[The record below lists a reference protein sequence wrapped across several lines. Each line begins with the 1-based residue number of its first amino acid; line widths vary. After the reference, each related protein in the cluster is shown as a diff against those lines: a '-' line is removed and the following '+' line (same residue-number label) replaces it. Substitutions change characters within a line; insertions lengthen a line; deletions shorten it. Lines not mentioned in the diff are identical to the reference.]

1 MKRRTFLQ
9 ATAAGAFTFFFS
21 SPGLTAPV
29 EPTRPGAYPEDFNA
43 FLKIS
48 ADGRVGCF
56 VGKAELGQGAMTVL
70 AMLVAEELELDP
82 AHVDMLMGDTDLC
95 PWDLPTG
102 GSLTMWQTAPVLRGA
117 AAEVRAVLLGMA
129 SKALK
134 VPVADLAMKDGTIW
148 VKAAP
153 ERRTSFGELVKGR
166 KMERHL
172 GKVKPKPLSECTLIG
187 RRVPRKD
194 ALAKITGAAKYA
206 GDLRLPGTL
215 HACVLRPPAH
225 GLALATA
232 DTTAA
237 EKIPGVRIVRDGTFL
252 AVLHPQPDTA
262 RTALALVKGT
272 FEGTEPDVDDVR
284 IFQYLVDKAAP
295 GQRVVISRG
304 DLAAGEK
311 RAATVVEGEY
321 RNAYESHATL
331 EPHTC
336 VAKWEEGR
344 MTLWASTQAPFLLRE
359 EVATALKLGQDKVR
373 IITQFVGGGFGGK
386 LAGPGSVEA
395 ARIARQVPGVPIQVS
410 WNREEDLFLD
420 AYRPAAVVKIRSG
433 LDAGRGAITFWDS
446 IVAGVSQGEAE
457 FLYDMQT
464 NRYQA
469 PAVPNLHPLKIGAWR
484 APNAH
489 TNAFA
494 RESQLDALAAKAGVD
509 PLTLRRRLANDPRL
523 LRLLDLAVE
532 TFGWEPAP
540 GPTGRGIGLACGAWR
555 QGLVVALA
563 QVAVDKTTGKVQV
576 ERFLEAV
583 DVGLVV
589 NPDGARQQ
597 VEGAI
602 TMCIGQALS
611 EEIHFKGGRIL
622 DKNFDTYVL
631 PRFSAIPRIQVVFAD
646 TTTATTQGI
655 GEPPVVPV
663 AAALANA
670 VFDATGARV
679 THVPFTP
686 ERVLEALKLVSTKPQ
701 DSVAPVPSPNSPKVS
716 PSKP

>member
-1 MKRRTFLQ
+1 MRRRELLQ
-9 ATAAGAFTFFFS
+9 GFAAGALTFFFTTPVGS
-21 SPGLTAPV
+21 APIV
-29 EPTRPGAYPEDFNA
+29 PTRPGTYPEDFNA
-43 FLKIS
+43 YLKIS

-56 VGKAELGQGAMTVL
+56 VGKVELGQGAMTVL

-82 AHVDMLMGDTDLC
+82 AQVDMLLGDTDLC
-95 PWDLPTG
+95 PWDMPTG
-102 GSLTMWQTAPVLRGA
+102 GSLTMWHTAPVLRGA
-117 AAEVRAVLLGMA
+117 AAEARAALLRLA
-129 SKALK
+129 SKALGA
-134 VPVADLAMKDGTIW
+134 PVSDLALKDGAIW
-148 VKAAP
+148 VKSAP
-153 ERRTSFGELVKGR
+153 TRRTTFGELVQGR

-172 GKVKPKPLSECTLIG
+172 GKVKPKPLADCTLLG

-194 ALAKITGAAKYA
+194 ALAKVSGAAKYA

-215 HACVLRPPAH
+215 HACILRPPAQ
-225 GLALATA
+225 GQTLVTA
-232 DTTAA
+232 DTSTA
-237 EKIPGVRIVRDGTFL
+237 ERVPGVRIVRDGTLL
-252 AVLHPQPDTA
+252 AVVHAQPDTA
-262 RTALALVKGT
+262 RKALALVKGT
-272 FEGTEPDVDDVR
+272 FEGAEPDVDDVR
-284 IFQYLVDKAAP
+284 IYQYLVDKAAP

-331 EPHTC
+331 EPHTS

-344 MTLWASTQAPFLLRE
+344 MTVWASTQSPFVFRDA
-359 EVATALKLGQDKVR
+359 VAEALKLGQDKVR
-373 IITQFVGGGFGGK
+373 IIAQFVGGGFGGK
-386 LAGPGSVEA
+386 LVGPGAIEA
-395 ARIARQVPGVPIQVS
+395 ARIARQVPGVPIQVA

-420 AYRPAAVVKIRSG
+420 GYRPAAVVKIRSG

-446 IVAGVSQGEAE
+446 TVAGVSQGEAE
-457 FLYDMQT
+457 LSYDMQS

-469 PAVPNLHPLKIGAWR
+469 PTVPGLHPLQVGAWR

-494 RESQLDALAAKAGVD
+494 RESQLDALAAKAGMD
-509 PLTLRRRLANDPRL
+509 PVTLRRRLITDARL

-555 QGLVVALA
+555 QGLVVAVA
-563 QVAVDKTTGKVQV
+563 QVAVDKATGKVRV
-576 ERFLEAV
+576 EHFLEAV

-589 NPDGARQQ
+589 NPAGARQQ

-602 TMCIGQALS
+602 TRGIGQALS
-611 EEIHFKGGRIL
+611 EEIRFKGGRFL
-622 DKNFDTYVL
+622 DKNFDTYLL
-631 PRFSAIPRIQVVFAD
+631 PRFSAIPRIQVVFAENSGM
-646 TTTATTQGI
+646 ATQGI

-686 ERVLEALKLVSTKPQ
+686 ARVLEALKRVPTK
-701 DSVAPVPSPNSPKVS
+701 
-716 PSKP
+716 

>member
-1 MKRRTFLQ
+1 MRRRTFLQ
-9 ATAAGAFTFFFS
+9 GTAVSALTLFFSGPAGA
-21 SPGLTAPV
+21 API
-29 EPTRPGAYPEDFNA
+29 EPTRPGTYVEDFNA
-43 FLKIS
+43 YLKIS

-56 VGKAELGQGAMTVL
+56 VGKTELGQGAMTVL

-82 AHVDMLMGDTDLC
+82 AQVDMLLGDTDLC

-117 AAEVRAVLLGMA
+117 AAEARAVLLGMA
-129 SKALK
+129 AKALGA
-134 VPVADLAMKDGTIW
+134 PAADLALKDGAIW

-153 ERRTSFGELVKGR
+153 QRRTTFGELVKGR
-166 KMERHL
+166 KLERHL
-172 GKVKPKPLSECTLIG
+172 GRVKPKPLAECTLIG
-187 RRVPRKD
+187 RSVPRKD
-194 ALAKITGAAKYA
+194 ALAKTTGAAKYA

-215 HACVLRPPAH
+215 HACILRPPAH
-225 GLALATA
+225 GLNLAGA
-232 DTTAA
+232 DTA
-237 EKIPGVRIVRDGTFL
+237 EAERVPGVRIVRDGTLL

-262 RTALALVKGT
+262 RKALALVKGT
-272 FEGTEPDVDDVR
+272 FEGTEADVDDGR

-331 EPHTC
+331 EPHTS
-336 VAKWEEGR
+336 VAQWEGGR
-344 MTLWASTQAPFLLRE
+344 MTVWASTQSPFVIRE
-359 EVATALKLGQDKVR
+359 AVAEALKLGPDKVR
-373 IITQFVGGGFGGK
+373 IIAPFVGGGFGGK
-386 LAGPGSVEA
+386 LVGPGAIEA
-395 ARIARQVPGVPIQVS
+395 ARIARQVPGVPIQLA

-420 AYRPAAVVKIRSG
+420 TYRPAAVVKVRSG
-433 LDAGRGAITFWDS
+433 LDAGRGAITFWDY

-457 FLYDMQT
+457 FPYDMPAS
-464 NRYQA
+464 RYQA
-469 PAVPNLHPLKIGAWR
+469 PAVPGLHPLKVGAWR

-509 PLTLRRRLANDPRL
+509 PVTLRRRLANDARV
-523 LRLLDLAVE
+523 LRLLDLALAS
-532 TFGWEPAP
+532 FGWEPAP

-555 QGLVVALA
+555 QALVVAIA
-563 QVAVDKTTGKVQV
+563 QVAVDKATGQVRV

-602 TMCIGQALS
+602 TMCVGQALS
-611 EEIHFKGGRIL
+611 EEIRFKGGRVL
-622 DKNFDTYVL
+622 NTNFDTYLL

-646 TTTATTQGI
+646 NDRMATQGI

-686 ERVLEALKLVSTKPQ
+686 ERVLEALKRV
-701 DSVAPVPSPNSPKVS
+701 PVK
-716 PSKP
+716 

>member
-1 MKRRTFLQ
+1 MRRRDFLQ
-9 ATAAGAFTFFFS
+9 GVAAGALTFFFTTPLGS
-21 SPGLTAPV
+21 APIV
-29 EPTRPGAYPEDFNA
+29 PTRPGTYPEDFNA
-43 FLKIS
+43 YLKIS
-48 ADGRVGCF
+48 ADGRVSCF
-56 VGKAELGQGAMTVL
+56 VGKVELGQGAMTVL

-82 AHVDMLMGDTDLC
+82 AQVDMSLGDTDLC
-95 PWDLPTG
+95 PWDMPTG
-102 GSLTMWQTAPVLRGA
+102 GSLTMWHTAPVLRGA
-117 AAEVRAVLLGMA
+117 AAEARAVLLRMA
-129 SKALK
+129 SKALGA
-134 VPVADLAMKDGTIW
+134 PVSGLTLKDGAIW
-148 VKAAP
+148 VKATPAS
-153 ERRTSFGELVKGR
+153 RTTFGELVKGR

-187 RRVPRKD
+187 RSVPRKD

-215 HACVLRPPAH
+215 HACILRPPAQ
-225 GLALATA
+225 GLTLASA
-232 DTTAA
+232 DTAAA
-237 EKIPGVRIVRDGTFL
+237 ERVPGVRIVRDGTLL

-262 RTALALVKGT
+262 RKALALVKGT

-284 IFQYLVDKAAP
+284 IYQYLVDKAAP

-304 DLAAGEK
+304 DVAAGEK
-311 RAATVVEGEY
+311 RAATVVEAEY

-331 EPHTC
+331 EPHTS
-336 VAKWEEGR
+336 VAQWEKGR
-344 MTLWASTQAPFLLRE
+344 MTVWASTQSPFVFRDT
-359 EVATALKLGQDKVR
+359 VAEALKLGQDKVR
-373 IITQFVGGGFGGK
+373 IIAQFVGGGFGGK
-386 LAGPGSVEA
+386 LVGPGAIEA
-395 ARIARQVPGVPIQVS
+395 ARIARQVPGVPIQVA

-420 AYRPAAVVKIRSG
+420 GYRPAAVVKIRSG
-433 LDAGRGAITFWDS
+433 LDAGRGAITFWDN

-457 FLYDMQT
+457 FAYDMQT

-469 PAVPNLHPLKIGAWR
+469 PAVPDLHPLKIGAWR

-494 RESQLDALAAKAGVD
+494 RESQLDALAAKAGLD
-509 PLTLRRRLANDPRL
+509 PVTLRRRLANDLRL
-523 LRLLDLAVE
+523 LRLLDLAVG

-555 QGLVVALA
+555 QALVVAVA
-563 QVAVDKTTGKVQV
+563 QVAVDKATGKVRV

-597 VEGAI
+597 VEGAV

-611 EEIHFKGGRIL
+611 EEIRFKGGHIL
-622 DKNFDTYVL
+622 DTNFDTYLL

-646 TTTATTQGI
+646 NATMATQGI

-686 ERVLEALKLVSTKPQ
+686 ERVLEALKRLPAK
-701 DSVAPVPSPNSPKVS
+701 
-716 PSKP
+716 

>member
-1 MKRRTFLQ
+1 MRRRSFLQ
-9 ATAAGAFTFFFS
+9 GSAAGALTLFFTG
-21 SPGLTAPV
+21 PAGAAPI

-82 AHVDMLMGDTDLC
+82 AQVDMLLGDTDLC

-102 GSLTMWQTAPVLRGA
+102 GSLTMWHTAPVLRGA
-117 AAEVRAVLLGMA
+117 AAEARAVLLGMA
-129 SKALK
+129 AKALGA
-134 VPVADLAMKDGTIW
+134 PVADLTLKGGVLW

-153 ERRTSFGELVKGR
+153 KRRISFGELVQGR
-166 KMERHL
+166 HLQRHL
-172 GKVKPKPLSECTLIG
+172 GKVKPKPLSECSVIG
-187 RRVPRKD
+187 RSFPRKD
-194 ALAKITGAAKYA
+194 ALAKITGAAQYA

-215 HACVLRPPAH
+215 HACILRPPAH
-225 GLALATA
+225 GLKLASA
-232 DTTAA
+232 DTAAA
-237 EKIPGVRIVRDGTFL
+237 ERLPGVRIVRDGALL

-262 RTALALVKGT
+262 RKALALVKGT
-272 FEGTEPDVDDVR
+272 FEGTESDLDDGR
-284 IFQYLVDKAAP
+284 IYQHLVAKAAT
-295 GQRVVISRG
+295 GQRVVSSRG

-331 EPHTC
+331 EPHTN
-336 VAKWEEGR
+336 VAQWKDGR
-344 MTLWASTQAPFLLRE
+344 MTVWASTQAPFGNRQA
-359 EVATALKLGQDKVR
+359 VAQALKLDPGQVR
-373 IITQFVGGGFGGK
+373 IITPFVGGGFGGK
-386 LAGPGSVEA
+386 LVGPGAVEA
-395 ARIARQVPGVPIQVS
+395 ARIARQVPGVPIQLA
-410 WNREEDLFLD
+410 WNREEDFFLD
-420 AYRPAAVVKIRSG
+420 GFRPAAVVKIRSG
-433 LDAGRGAITFWDS
+433 LDAGRGAITFWDN

-457 FLYDMQT
+457 FGYDLQT
-464 NRYQA
+464 SRYQA
-469 PAVPNLHPLKIGAWR
+469 PAVPDLHPLTTGAWR

-494 RESQLDALAAKAGVD
+494 RECQLDALAVKAGLD
-509 PLTLRRRLANDPRL
+509 PVTLRRRLATDARL
-523 LRLLDLAVE
+523 LRLLDLALE
-532 TFGWEPAP
+532 NFGWEPAP
-540 GPTGRGIGLACGAWR
+540 GPTGRGIGLACAAWR
-555 QGLVVALA
+555 QTLVVAVA
-563 QVAVDKTTGKVQV
+563 QVAVDKATGKVQV

-602 TMCIGQALS
+602 TMGIGQALS
-611 EEIHFKGGRIL
+611 EEIRFKGGRIL
-622 DKNFDTYVL
+622 DRNFDTYLL

-646 TTTATTQGI
+646 NAGMASQGI

-670 VFDATGARV
+670 VFDATGARM

-686 ERVLEALKLVSTKPQ
+686 ERVLEALKALQAMGAKEESKVEPKGESKAK
-701 DSVAPVPSPNSPKVS
+701 APH
-716 PSKP
+716 

>member
-1 MKRRTFLQ
+1 M
-9 ATAAGAFTFFFS
+9 
-21 SPGLTAPV
+21 
-29 EPTRPGAYPEDFNA
+29 
-43 FLKIS
+43 
-48 ADGRVGCF
+48 
-56 VGKAELGQGAMTVL
+56 
-70 AMLVAEELELDP
+70 
-82 AHVDMLMGDTDLC
+82 
-95 PWDLPTG
+95 PTG
-102 GSLTMWQTAPVLRGA
+102 GSLTMWHTAPVLRGA
-117 AAEVRAVLLGMA
+117 AAEARAVLLRMA
-129 SKALK
+129 SKTLGA
-134 VPVADLAMKDGTIW
+134 PVADLTLKDGAIW

-153 ERRTSFGELVKGR
+153 ERRTTFGELVKGR

-172 GKVKPKPLSECTLIG
+172 GKVKPKPLSDCTVIG

-215 HACVLRPPAH
+215 HACILRPPAH
-225 GLALATA
+225 GLTLATA
-232 DTTAA
+232 DTAAA
-237 EKIPGVRIVRDGTFL
+237 ERIPGVRIVRDGTLL

-262 RTALALVKGT
+262 RKALALVKGT

-284 IFQYLVDKAAP
+284 IYQYLVDKAAP

-331 EPHTC
+331 EPHTS

-344 MTLWASTQAPFLLRE
+344 MTVWASTQSPFVFRE
-359 EVATALKLGQDKVR
+359 AVAEALKLGQDKVR
-373 IITQFVGGGFGGK
+373 IIAQFVGGGFGGK
-386 LAGPGSVEA
+386 LVGPGAIEA
-395 ARIARQVPGVPIQVS
+395 ARIARQVPGVPIQVA

-420 AYRPAAVVKIRSG
+420 TYRPAAVVKLRSG

-446 IVAGVSQGEAE
+446 TVAGVSQERGRALLRNAGEPVSGS
-457 FLYDMQT
+457 
-464 NRYQA
+464 RPS
-469 PAVPNLHPLKIGAWR
+469 PASTPQGRRLACPQRPHQR
-484 APNAH
+484 
-489 TNAFA
+489 FA

-509 PLTLRRRLANDPRL
+509 PVTLRRRLITDARL

-555 QGLVVALA
+555 QGLVVAVA
-563 QVAVDKTTGKVQV
+563 QVAVDKTTGKVRT
-576 ERFLEAV
+576 ERFLEGRGCGPRGEPRRGPPA
-583 DVGLVV
+583 G
-589 NPDGARQQ
+589 G
-597 VEGAI
+597 GAI

-611 EEIHFKGGRIL
+611 EEIRFKGGRIL
-622 DKNFDTYVL
+622 DKNFDTYLL

-646 TTTATTQGI
+646 NSTMATQGI

-686 ERVLEALKLVSTKPQ
+686 ERVLEALKLVPAK
-701 DSVAPVPSPNSPKVS
+701 
-716 PSKP
+716 

>member
-1 MKRRTFLQ
+1 MKRRTFVQ
-9 ATAAGAFTFFFS
+9 GAAVGALTFFFTG
-21 SPGLTAPV
+21 PAGAAPV

-82 AHVDMLMGDTDLC
+82 AQVDMLLGDTDLC

-102 GSLTMWQTAPVLRGA
+102 GSLTMWHTAPVLRGA
-117 AAEVRAVLLGMA
+117 AAEARAVLLGMA
-129 SKALK
+129 SKALGA
-134 VPVADLAMKDGTIW
+134 PAADLALKDGAIW

-153 ERRTSFGELVKGR
+153 KRRTTFGELVQGR
-166 KMERHL
+166 KLERHL
-172 GKVKPKPLSECTLIG
+172 GRVKPKPLSECTLIG

-215 HACVLRPPAH
+215 HACILRPPAH
-225 GLALATA
+225 GLTLATA
-232 DTTAA
+232 DTAAA
-237 EKIPGVRIVRDGTFL
+237 ERVPGVRIVRDGSLL

-262 RTALALVKGT
+262 RKALALVKGT
-272 FEGTEPDVDDVR
+272 FEGTEADVDDGR
-284 IFQYLVDKAAP
+284 IYQYLVDKAAP
-295 GQRVVISRG
+295 GQRVMISRG

-331 EPHTC
+331 EPHTS
-336 VAKWEEGR
+336 VAQWAEGR
-344 MTLWASTQAPFLLRE
+344 MTVWASTQSPFVFRDT
-359 EVATALKLGQDKVR
+359 VAEALKLGQDKVR
-373 IITQFVGGGFGGK
+373 IITPFVGGGFGGK
-386 LAGPGSVEA
+386 LVGPGAIEA
-395 ARIARQVPGVPIQVS
+395 ARIARQVPGVPIQLA

-420 AYRPAAVVKIRSG
+420 TYRPAAVVKIRSG
-433 LDAGRGAITFWDS
+433 LDAGRGAITFWDN

-457 FLYDMQT
+457 FPYEMQT
-464 NRYQA
+464 TRYRA
-469 PAVPNLHPLKIGAWR
+469 PAVPDLHPLKIGAWR

-494 RESQLDALAAKAGVD
+494 RECQLDALAAKAGVD
-509 PLTLRRRLANDPRL
+509 PLTLRRRLANDARL
-523 LRLLDLAVE
+523 LRLMELAVT
-532 TFGWEPAP
+532 TFGWEPAA
-540 GPTGRGIGLACGAWR
+540 GPTGRGIGMACGAWR
-555 QGLVVALA
+555 QALVVAVA
-563 QVAVDKTTGKVQV
+563 QVAVDKATGKVKV

-602 TMCIGQALS
+602 TMGVGQALS
-611 EEIHFKGGRIL
+611 EEIRFQGGRIG
-622 DKNFDTYVL
+622 DKNFDTYIL
-631 PRFSAIPRIQVVFAD
+631 PRFSAIPSIQVVFAD
-646 TTTATTQGI
+646 NSGMATQGI

-686 ERVLEALKLVSTKPQ
+686 GRVLEALQRVPTK
-701 DSVAPVPSPNSPKVS
+701 
-716 PSKP
+716 

>member
-1 MKRRTFLQ
+1 MRRRTFLE
-9 ATAAGAFTFFFS
+9 AAAGALTFFFTTPAGS
-21 SPGLTAPV
+21 APIV
-29 EPTRPGAYPEDFNA
+29 PTRPGTYAEDFNA
-43 FLKIS
+43 YLKIS

-56 VGKAELGQGAMTVL
+56 VGKVELGQGATTVL

-82 AHVDMLMGDTDLC
+82 AHVDMLLGDTDLC

-102 GSLTMWQTAPVLRGA
+102 GSLTMWHTAPVLRGA
-117 AAEVRAVLLGMA
+117 AAEARAVLLGMA
-129 SKALK
+129 SKALGA
-134 VPVADLAMKDGTIW
+134 PVADLALKDGAIW

-153 ERRTSFGELVKGR
+153 KRRTSFGELVKGR

-172 GKVKPKPLSECTLIG
+172 GKVKPKPLSECTVIG
-187 RRVPRKD
+187 RRIPRRD

-215 HACVLRPPAH
+215 HACILRAPAH
-225 GLALATA
+225 GLTLTTA

-237 EKIPGVRIVRDGTFL
+237 EGVPGVRIVRDGTLL

-262 RTALALVKGT
+262 RKALALVKGT
-272 FEGTEPDVDDVR
+272 FEGTELDVDDVR
-284 IFQYLVDKAAP
+284 IYQYLVDKAAT
-295 GQRVVISRG
+295 GQRVMIARG
-304 DLAAGEK
+304 DVAAGEK

-331 EPHTC
+331 EPHTS

-344 MTLWASTQAPFLLRE
+344 MTVWASTQSPFVFRDA
-359 EVATALKLGQDKVR
+359 VAGALKLGQDKVR
-373 IITQFVGGGFGGK
+373 IIAQFVGGGFGGK
-386 LAGPGSVEA
+386 LVGPGAIEA
-395 ARIARQVPGVPIQVS
+395 ARIARQVPGVPIQVA

-420 AYRPAAVVKIRSG
+420 GYRPAAVVKIRSG
-433 LDAGRGAITFWDS
+433 LDAGRGAITFWDNTA
-446 IVAGVSQGEAE
+446 AGVSQGEAE
-457 FLYDMQT
+457 FAYEMQT
-464 NRYQA
+464 NKYQA
-469 PAVPNLHPLKIGAWR
+469 PAVPDLHPLKVGAWR

-494 RESQLDALAAKAGVD
+494 RECQLDALAAKAGLD
-509 PLTLRRRLANDPRL
+509 PVTLRRRLATDARL
-523 LRLLDLAVE
+523 LRLLDLAVG
-532 TFGWEPAP
+532 TFGWEPAA

-555 QGLVVALA
+555 QAMVVAVA
-563 QVAVDKTTGKVQV
+563 QVAVDKATGMVRV

-622 DKNFDTYVL
+622 DKNFDTYLL

-646 TTTATTQGI
+646 NSTMATQGI

-686 ERVLEALKLVSTKPQ
+686 ERVLEALKR
-701 DSVAPVPSPNSPKVS
+701 VPAK
-716 PSKP
+716 

>member
-1 MKRRTFLQ
+1 MRRRTFLQ
-9 ATAAGAFTFFFS
+9 GAAAGALTLFFTT
-21 SPGLTAPV
+21 PAGAAPV
-29 EPTRPGAYPEDFNA
+29 EPTRPGTYLEDFNA
-43 FLKIS
+43 YLKIS
-48 ADGRVGCF
+48 ADGRVGCY
-56 VGKAELGQGAMTVL
+56 VGKTELGQGAMTVL

-82 AHVDMLMGDTDLC
+82 AQVDMLLGDTDLC

-102 GSLTMWQTAPVLRGA
+102 GSLTMWHTAPVLRGA
-117 AAEVRAVLLGMA
+117 AAEARAVLLGMA
-129 SKALK
+129 AKALGAAT
-134 VPVADLAMKDGTIW
+134 ADLALKDGAIW
-148 VKAAP
+148 VKATP
-153 ERRTSFGELVKGR
+153 KRRITFGELVKGR

-172 GKVKPKPLSECTLIG
+172 GKVKPKPLSECSVIG
-187 RRVPRKD
+187 RHFPRKD
-194 ALAKITGAAKYA
+194 ALAKTTGAAKYA

-215 HACVLRPPAH
+215 HACILRPPAH
-225 GLALATA
+225 GLKLVTA
-232 DTTAA
+232 DTAAA
-237 EKIPGVRIVRDGTFL
+237 ERVPGVRIVRDGTLL

-262 RTALALVKGT
+262 RKALALVKGT
-272 FEGTEPDVDDVR
+272 FEGTEPDVDDGR
-284 IFQYLVDKAAP
+284 IYQYLVDKAAP
-295 GQRVVISRG
+295 GQRVMISRG
-304 DLAAGEK
+304 DVVAGEK
-311 RAATVVEGEY
+311 RAATVVEGDY

-331 EPHTC
+331 EPHTA

-344 MTLWASTQAPFLLRE
+344 MTVWASNQSPFVFRDA
-359 EVATALKLGQDKVR
+359 VAEALKLDKDKVR
-373 IITQFVGGGFGGK
+373 IVTPFVGGGFGGK
-386 LAGPGSVEA
+386 LVAPVAVET
-395 ARIARQVPGVPIQVS
+395 ARIARQVPGVPIQVA

-420 AYRPAAVVKIRSG
+420 GYRPAAVVKIRSG

-446 IVAGVSQGEAE
+446 VVAGVSQGEAE
-457 FLYDMQT
+457 FAYEMQT

-469 PAVPNLHPLKIGAWR
+469 PAVPDLHPLKVGAWR

-494 RESQLDALAAKAGVD
+494 RESQLDALAAKAGLD
-509 PLTLRRRLANDPRL
+509 PVTLRRRLANDPRL

-555 QGLVVALA
+555 QALVVAVA
-563 QVAVDKTTGKVQV
+563 QVAVDKATGKVRV

-611 EEIHFKGGRIL
+611 EEIHFKGGHIL
-622 DKNFDTYVL
+622 DKNFDTYLL

-646 TTTATTQGI
+646 SGTTTTQGI

-679 THVPFTP
+679 THVPFNP
-686 ERVLEALKLVSTKPQ
+686 ERVLEALKR
-701 DSVAPVPSPNSPKVS
+701 VAAK
-716 PSKP
+716 

>member
-1 MKRRTFLQ
+1 MRRRDFLQ
-9 ATAAGAFTFFFS
+9 GVTAGALTFFFTTPAGS
-21 SPGLTAPV
+21 APIV
-29 EPTRPGAYPEDFNA
+29 PTRPGTYPEDFNA
-43 FLKIS
+43 YLKIS
-48 ADGRVGCF
+48 ADGHVSCL
-56 VGKAELGQGAMTVL
+56 VGKVELGQGAMTVL

-82 AHVDMLMGDTDLC
+82 AKVDMVLGDTDLC
-95 PWDLPTG
+95 PWDMPTG
-102 GSLTMWQTAPVLRGA
+102 GSLTMWHTAPVLRGA
-117 AAEVRAVLLGMA
+117 AAEARAVLLRMA
-129 SKALK
+129 SKALGS
-134 VPVADLAMKDGTIW
+134 PVSGLTLKDGAIW
-148 VKAAP
+148 VKEAP
-153 ERRTSFGELVKGR
+153 MRRTTFGELVQGR

-172 GKVKPKPLSECTLIG
+172 GKVKPKPLSDCTLIG

-194 ALAKITGAAKYA
+194 ALAKVTGAAKYA

-215 HACVLRPPAH
+215 HACILRPPAQ
-225 GLALATA
+225 GQTLVTA
-232 DTTAA
+232 DTAAA
-237 EKIPGVRIVRDGTFL
+237 ERVPGVRIVRDGTLL
-252 AVLHPQPDTA
+252 AVLHAQPDTA
-262 RTALALVKGT
+262 RKALALVKGT
-272 FEGTEPDVDDVR
+272 FEGSELDVDDVR
-284 IFQYLVDKAAP
+284 IYQYLVDKAAP

-304 DLAAGEK
+304 DIAAGEK

-331 EPHTC
+331 EPHTS

-344 MTLWASTQAPFLLRE
+344 MTVWASTQSPFVFRDS
-359 EVATALKLGQDKVR
+359 VADALKLGQDKVR
-373 IITQFVGGGFGGK
+373 IIAQFVGGGFGGK
-386 LAGPGSVEA
+386 LVGPGAIEA
-395 ARIARQVPGVPIQVS
+395 ARIARQVPGVPIQVA

-420 AYRPAAVVKIRSG
+420 GYRPAAVVKIRSG

-446 IVAGVSQGEAE
+446 TVAGVSQGEAE
-457 FLYDMQT
+457 LSYEMQT

-469 PAVPNLHPLKIGAWR
+469 PTVSGLHPLKVGAWR

-494 RESQLDALAAKAGVD
+494 RESQLDALAAKAGLD
-509 PLTLRRRLANDPRL
+509 PVTLRRRLITDARL
-523 LRLLDLAVE
+523 LHLLDLAVE
-532 TFGWEPAP
+532 TFDWEPAA

-563 QVAVDKTTGKVQV
+563 QVSVDRTTGKVKT

-611 EEIHFKGGRIL
+611 EEIHFKGGHIL
-622 DKNFDTYVL
+622 DKNFDTYLL

-646 TTTATTQGI
+646 NSVMATQGI

-686 ERVLEALKLVSTKPQ
+686 ERILEALKRVPTK
-701 DSVAPVPSPNSPKVS
+701 
-716 PSKP
+716 

>member
-1 MKRRTFLQ
+1 MRRRTFIEA
-9 ATAAGAFTFFFS
+9 ATGVLTFFFIT
-21 SPGLTAPV
+21 PAGAAPI
-29 EPTRPGAYPEDFNA
+29 EPTRPGNFPEDFNA

-56 VGKAELGQGAMTVL
+56 VGKTELGQGAMTVL

-82 AHVDMLMGDTDLC
+82 AQVDMLLGDTDLC

-102 GSLTMWQTAPVLRGA
+102 GSLTMWHTAPVLRGA
-117 AAEVRAVLLGMA
+117 AAEARAVLLGMA
-129 SKALK
+129 SKALGA
-134 VPVADLAMKDGTIW
+134 PVADLALKDGAIW

-153 ERRTSFGELVKGR
+153 KRRTTFGELVKGR

-172 GKVKPKPLSECTLIG
+172 GKVKPKPLSECTVIG
-187 RRVPRKD
+187 RRIPRRD

-215 HACVLRPPAH
+215 HACILRAPAH
-225 GLALATA
+225 GLTLTTA

-237 EKIPGVRIVRDGTFL
+237 EGVPGVRIVRDGTLL

-262 RTALALVKGT
+262 RKALALVKGT
-272 FEGTEPDVDDVR
+272 FEGTELDVDDVR
-284 IFQYLVDKAAP
+284 IYQYLVDKAAT
-295 GQRVVISRG
+295 GQRVMIARG
-304 DLAAGEK
+304 DVAAGEK

-331 EPHTC
+331 EPHTS

-344 MTLWASTQAPFLLRE
+344 MTVWASTQSPFVFRDA
-359 EVATALKLGQDKVR
+359 VAGALKLGQDKVR
-373 IITQFVGGGFGGK
+373 IIAQFVGGGFGGK
-386 LAGPGSVEA
+386 LVGPGAIEA
-395 ARIARQVPGVPIQVS
+395 ARIARQVPGVPIQVA

-420 AYRPAAVVKIRSG
+420 GYRPAAVVKIRSG
-433 LDAGRGAITFWDS
+433 LDAGRGAITFWDNTA
-446 IVAGVSQGEAE
+446 AGVSQGEAE
-457 FLYDMQT
+457 FAYEMQT
-464 NRYQA
+464 NKYQA
-469 PAVPNLHPLKIGAWR
+469 PAVPDLHPLKVGAWR

-494 RESQLDALAAKAGVD
+494 RECQLDALAAKAGLD
-509 PLTLRRRLANDPRL
+509 PVTLRRRLATDARL
-523 LRLLDLAVE
+523 LRLLDLAVG
-532 TFGWEPAP
+532 TFGWEPAA

-555 QGLVVALA
+555 QAMVVAVA
-563 QVAVDKTTGKVQV
+563 QVTVDKATGKVRV

-622 DKNFDTYVL
+622 DKNFDTYLL

-646 TTTATTQGI
+646 NSTMATQGI

-686 ERVLEALKLVSTKPQ
+686 ERVLEALKR
-701 DSVAPVPSPNSPKVS
+701 VPAK
-716 PSKP
+716 

>member
-1 MKRRTFLQ
+1 MKRRDFLQ
-9 ATAAGAFTFFFS
+9 GVAAGALTFFFTTPVGS
-21 SPGLTAPV
+21 APIQ
-29 EPTRPGAYPEDFNA
+29 PTRPGAYPEDFNA
-43 FLKIS
+43 YLKVS

-56 VGKAELGQGAMTVL
+56 VGKVELGQGAMTVL

-82 AHVDMLMGDTDLC
+82 AQVDMLMGDTDLC
-95 PWDLPTG
+95 PWDMPTG
-102 GSLTMWQTAPVLRGA
+102 GSLTMWHTAPVLRGA
-117 AAEVRAVLLGMA
+117 AAEARAVLLGMA
-129 SKALK
+129 SKTLGA
-134 VPVADLAMKDGTIW
+134 PVADLTLKDGTIW
-148 VKAAP
+148 VKAVP
-153 ERRTSFGELVKGR
+153 ERRTTFGELVKGR
-166 KMERHL
+166 KLERHL

-194 ALAKITGAAKYA
+194 ALAKVTGAAKYA
-206 GDLRLPGTL
+206 GDLRFPGTL
-215 HACVLRPPAH
+215 HACILRPPAH
-225 GLALATA
+225 GLHLAAA

-237 EKIPGVRIVRDGTFL
+237 ERIPGVRIVRDGTLL

-262 RTALALVKGT
+262 RKALSLVKGT
-272 FEGTEPDVDDVR
+272 FEGAEPDVDDVR
-284 IFQYLVDKAAP
+284 IYQYLVDKAAP
-295 GQRVVISRG
+295 GQRVMISRG

-331 EPHTC
+331 EPHTS

-344 MTLWASTQAPFLLRE
+344 MTVWASTQSPFVFRDS
-359 EVATALKLGQDKVR
+359 VAEALKLPTDKVH
-373 IITQFVGGGFGGK
+373 IIAQFVGGGFGGK
-386 LAGPGSVEA
+386 LVGPGAIEA
-395 ARIARQVPGVPIQVS
+395 ARIARQVPGVPIQVA

-420 AYRPAAVVKIRSG
+420 GYRPAAVVKIRSG

-446 IVAGVSQGEAE
+446 TVAGVSQGEAE
-457 FLYDMQT
+457 LPYDMQA

-469 PAVPNLHPLKIGAWR
+469 PAVPNLHPLKVGAWR

-509 PLTLRRRLANDPRL
+509 PVTLRRRLITDARL
-523 LRLLDLAVE
+523 LRLLDQAVE
-532 TFGWEPAP
+532 AFGWEPAP

-555 QGLVVALA
+555 QGLVVAVA
-563 QVAVDKTTGKVQV
+563 QVAVDKTTGKVRT

-602 TMCIGQALS
+602 TQGIGQALS
-611 EEIHFKGGRIL
+611 EEIRFKGGRIL
-622 DKNFDTYVL
+622 DQNFDTYLL

-646 TTTATTQGI
+646 NATTVTQGI

-686 ERVLEALKLVSTKPQ
+686 GRVLEALKR
-701 DSVAPVPSPNSPKVS
+701 VPTA
-716 PSKP
+716 

>member
-1 MKRRTFLQ
+1 MRRRTFLQ
-9 ATAAGAFTFFFS
+9 GAAAGALTFFFTT
-21 SPGLTAPV
+21 PAGAAPV
-29 EPTRPGAYPEDFNA
+29 EPTRPGTYPEDFNA
-43 FLKIS
+43 YLKIS

-56 VGKAELGQGAMTVL
+56 VGKTELGQGAMTVL

-82 AHVDMLMGDTDLC
+82 AQVDMLLGDTDLC
-95 PWDLPTG
+95 PWDMPTG
-102 GSLTMWQTAPVLRGA
+102 GSLTMWHTAPVLRGA
-117 AAEVRAVLLGMA
+117 AAEARAVLLGMA
-129 SKALK
+129 AKALGAAT
-134 VPVADLAMKDGTIW
+134 ADLALKDGAIW
-148 VKAAP
+148 VKATP
-153 ERRTSFGELVKGR
+153 KRRITFGELVKGR

-172 GKVKPKPLSECTLIG
+172 GKVKPKPLSECTVIG
-187 RRVPRKD
+187 RHFPRKD
-194 ALAKITGAAKYA
+194 ALAKTTGAAKYA

-215 HACVLRPPAH
+215 HACILRPPAH
-225 GLALATA
+225 GLKLVTA
-232 DTTAA
+232 DTAAA
-237 EKIPGVRIVRDGTFL
+237 ERVPGVRIVRDGTLL

-262 RTALALVKGT
+262 RKALALVKGT
-272 FEGTEPDVDDVR
+272 FEGTEPDVDDGR
-284 IFQYLVDKAAP
+284 IYQYLVDKAAP
-295 GQRVVISRG
+295 GQRVMISRG
-304 DLAAGEK
+304 DVVAGEK

-331 EPHTC
+331 EPHTA

-344 MTLWASTQAPFLLRE
+344 MTVWASNQSPFVFRDA
-359 EVATALKLGQDKVR
+359 VAEALKLDKDKVR
-373 IITQFVGGGFGGK
+373 IVTPFVGGGFGGK
-386 LAGPGSVEA
+386 LVAPVAVET
-395 ARIARQVPGVPIQVS
+395 ARIARQVPGVPIQVA

-420 AYRPAAVVKIRSG
+420 GYRPAAVVKIRSG

-446 IVAGVSQGEAE
+446 VVTGVSQGEAE
-457 FLYDMQT
+457 FAYEMQT

-469 PAVPNLHPLKIGAWR
+469 PAVPDLHPLKIGAWR

-494 RESQLDALAAKAGVD
+494 RESQLDALAAKAGLD
-509 PLTLRRRLANDPRL
+509 PVTLRRRLANDPRL

-555 QGLVVALA
+555 QALVVAVA
-563 QVAVDKTTGKVQV
+563 QVAVDKATGKVRV

-611 EEIHFKGGRIL
+611 EEIHFKGGHIL
-622 DKNFDTYVL
+622 DKNFDTYLL

-646 TTTATTQGI
+646 SGTTTTQGI

-679 THVPFTP
+679 THVPFNP
-686 ERVLEALKLVSTKPQ
+686 ERVLEALKH
-701 DSVAPVPSPNSPKVS
+701 VAAR
-716 PSKP
+716 

>member
-1 MKRRTFLQ
+1 MRRRSFLQ
-9 ATAAGAFTFFFS
+9 TTAAGTLTLFFTS
-21 SPGLTAPV
+21 SASSAPV
-29 EPTRPGAYPEDFNA
+29 VPTRPGAYPEDFNA
-43 FLKIS
+43 YLKIS

-82 AHVDMLMGDTDLC
+82 AQVDMLLGDTDLC

-102 GSLTMWQTAPVLRGA
+102 GSLTMWHTAPVLRGA
-117 AAEVRAVLLGMA
+117 AAEARAVLLGMA
-129 SKALK
+129 SKALGA
-134 VPVADLAMKDGTIW
+134 PVSDLALKDGAIW

-153 ERRTSFGELVKGR
+153 KRRTTFGELVKGR

-172 GKVKPKPLSECTLIG
+172 GKVKPKPKPLSDCTLIG

-225 GLALATA
+225 GLVLATA
-232 DTTAA
+232 DTAAA
-237 EKIPGVRIVRDGTFL
+237 EGVPGVRIVRDGTFL

-262 RTALALVKGT
+262 RKALALVKGT

-284 IFQYLVDKAAP
+284 IYQYLVDKAAP
-295 GQRVVISRG
+295 GQRVMISRG

-311 RAATVVEGEY
+311 RAATVVEEEY
-321 RNAYESHATL
+321 RNAYESHGTL

-336 VAKWEEGR
+336 VAKWEEDR
-344 MTLWASTQAPFLLRE
+344 MTLWASTQAPFMLRE
-359 EVATALKLGQDKVR
+359 EVATALKLGQDKVH
-373 IITQFVGGGFGGK
+373 IVAQFVGGGFGGK
-386 LAGPGSVEA
+386 LPGPEAVEA
-395 ARIARQVPGVPIQVS
+395 ARIAREIPGVPIQVA

-420 AYRPAAVVKIRSG
+420 TYRPAAVVKIRSG

-446 IVAGVSQGEAE
+446 TVAGVSQGEAE
-457 FLYDMQT
+457 LSYEIQT

-469 PAVPNLHPLKIGAWR
+469 PVVPGLHPLKVGAWR

-509 PLTLRRRLANDPRL
+509 PVTLRRRLITDARL

-555 QGLVVALA
+555 QGLVVAVA
-563 QVAVDKTTGKVQV
+563 QVVVDKSTGKVRT

-611 EEIHFKGGRIL
+611 EEIRFKGGRIL
-622 DKNFDTYVL
+622 DKNFDTYLL

-646 TTTATTQGI
+646 NSAMATQGI

-686 ERVLEALKLVSTKPQ
+686 ERVLEALKRVPTK
-701 DSVAPVPSPNSPKVS
+701 
-716 PSKP
+716 

>member
-1 MKRRTFLQ
+1 MRRRDFLQ
-9 ATAAGAFTFFFS
+9 GVAAGAVTFLFTIPAGS
-21 SPGLTAPV
+21 APIV
-29 EPTRPGAYPEDFNA
+29 PTRPGAYPEDFNA

-56 VGKAELGQGAMTVL
+56 VGKVELGQGAMTVL

-82 AHVDMLMGDTDLC
+82 AKVDMVLGDTDLC

-102 GSLTMWQTAPVLRGA
+102 GSLTMWHTAPVLRGA
-117 AAEVRAVLLGMA
+117 AAEARAVLLGMA
-129 SKALK
+129 SNSLNA
-134 VPVADLAMKDGTIW
+134 PVADLALKDGAIW
-148 VKAAP
+148 VKTAP
-153 ERRTSFGELVKGR
+153 ARRTTFGELVKGR
-166 KMERHL
+166 KLERHL
-172 GKVKPKPLSECTLIG
+172 GKVKPKPLSDCTLIG

-194 ALAKITGAAKYA
+194 ALAKVTGAAKYA

-215 HACVLRPPAH
+215 HACILRPPAQ
-225 GLALATA
+225 GQTLVAA
-232 DTTAA
+232 DTSAA
-237 EKIPGVRIVRDGTFL
+237 ERVPGVRIVRDGSLL

-262 RTALALVKGT
+262 RKALALVKGT
-272 FEGTEPDVDDVR
+272 FEGPEPDVDDAR
-284 IFQYLVDKAAP
+284 IYQYLVDKAAP
-295 GQRVVISRG
+295 GQRVMISRG
-304 DLAAGEK
+304 DVAAGEK

-331 EPHTC
+331 EPHAS
-336 VAKWEEGR
+336 VAKWEGGR
-344 MTLWASTQAPFLLRE
+344 MTVWSSTQSPFVFRDS
-359 EVATALKLGQDKVR
+359 VAEALKLPPDKVH
-373 IITQFVGGGFGGK
+373 IIAQFVGGGFGGK
-386 LAGPGSVEA
+386 LVGLDAVEA
-395 ARIARQVPGVPIQVS
+395 ARIARQVPGVPIQVA
-410 WNREEDLFLD
+410 WNREEDFFLD
-420 AYRPAAVVKIRSG
+420 GYRPAAVVKIRSG

-446 IVAGVSQGEAE
+446 TVAGVSQGEAE
-457 FLYDMQT
+457 LAYDMQS

-469 PAVPNLHPLKIGAWR
+469 PAVPNLHPLKVGAWR

-494 RESQLDALAAKAGVD
+494 RESQLDALAAKAGLD
-509 PLTLRRRLANDPRL
+509 PVTLRRRLITDGRL
-523 LRLLDLAVE
+523 LSLLDLAVE

-555 QGLVVALA
+555 QGLVVAIA
-563 QVAVDKTTGKVQV
+563 QVSVDKATGKVKT
-576 ERFLEAV
+576 ERVLEAV

-602 TMCIGQALS
+602 TQCIGQALS
-611 EEIHFKGGRIL
+611 EEIRFKGGRIL
-622 DKNFDTYVL
+622 DKNFDTYLL
-631 PRFSAIPRIQVVFAD
+631 PRFSAIPRIQVVFPE
-646 TTTATTQGI
+646 TSTAVTQGI

-686 ERVLEALKLVSTKPQ
+686 ERVLEALKH
-701 DSVAPVPSPNSPKVS
+701 APAR
-716 PSKP
+716 

>member
-1 MKRRTFLQ
+1 MRRRSFLQ
-9 ATAAGAFTFFFS
+9 GAAVGALTFFFK
-21 SPGLTAPV
+21 SPAGAAPV
-29 EPTRPGAYPEDFNA
+29 EPTRPGAYAEDFNA
-43 FLKIS
+43 YLKIT

-82 AHVDMLMGDTDLC
+82 AQVDMLLGDTDLC
-95 PWDLPTG
+95 PWDMPTG

-117 AAEVRAVLLGMA
+117 AAEARAVLLGMA
-129 SKALK
+129 SKALGA
-134 VPVADLAMKDGTIW
+134 PVADLALKDGAIW
-148 VKAAP
+148 VKAVP
-153 ERRTSFGELVKGR
+153 KRRTTFGELVKGR

-172 GKVKPKPLSECTLIG
+172 GRVKPKPLSECTLIG

-206 GDLRLPGTL
+206 GDMCFPGTL

-225 GLALATA
+225 GLVLATA
-232 DTTAA
+232 DTAAA
-237 EKIPGVRIVRDGTFL
+237 ERIPGVRIVRDGTFL

-262 RTALALVKGT
+262 RKALALVKGT
-272 FEGTEPDVDDVR
+272 FNGTEPDVDDGC

-311 RAATVVEGEY
+311 RAATVVDGEY

-344 MTLWASTQAPFLLRE
+344 MTLWASTQSPFVLRE

-373 IITQFVGGGFGGK
+373 VIAQFVGGGFGGK
-386 LAGPGSVEA
+386 LVGPGSVEA

-410 WNREEDLFLD
+410 WNREEDFFLD

-457 FLYDMQT
+457 FLYDIQA

-509 PLTLRRRLANDPRL
+509 PVTLRRRLANDPRL
-523 LRLLDLAVE
+523 LRLLDLALE
-532 TFGWEPAP
+532 AFGWEPAP

-555 QGLVVALA
+555 QALVVAVA
-563 QVAVDKTTGKVQV
+563 QVAVDETTGKVRV

-611 EEIHFKGGRIL
+611 EEIRFKGGHIL
-622 DKNFDTYVL
+622 DKNFDTYLL

-646 TTTATTQGI
+646 SATMTTQGI

-686 ERVLEALKLVSTKPQ
+686 ERVLEALKLVPTK
-701 DSVAPVPSPNSPKVS
+701 
-716 PSKP
+716 

>member
-1 MKRRTFLQ
+1 MRRRSFLQ
-9 ATAAGAFTFFFS
+9 GTALGALTLFFKTPAS
-21 SPGLTAPV
+21 SAPV
-29 EPTRPGAYPEDFNA
+29 EPTRPGAYSDDFNA
-43 FLKIS
+43 YLKIS

-82 AHVDMLMGDTDLC
+82 AQVDMLLGDTDLC

-117 AAEVRAVLLGMA
+117 AAEARMVLLGMA
-129 SKALK
+129 SKALGA
-134 VPVADLAMKDGTIW
+134 PVSGLALKDGAIW

-153 ERRTSFGELVKGR
+153 KRRTTFGELVKGQ

-172 GKVKPKPLSECTLIG
+172 GKVKPKPLSECTVIG
-187 RRVPRKD
+187 RRFPRKD

-215 HACVLRPPAH
+215 HACILRPPAH
-225 GLALATA
+225 GLNLATA
-232 DTTAA
+232 DTAAA
-237 EKIPGVRIVRDGTFL
+237 ERIPGVRIVRDGTLL
-252 AVLHPQPDTA
+252 AVLHAQPDTA
-262 RTALALVKGT
+262 RKALALVKGT
-272 FEGTEPDVDDVR
+272 FEGTELDVDDVR
-284 IFQYLVDKAAP
+284 IYQYLVDKAAP
-295 GQRVVISRG
+295 GQRVMISRG
-304 DLAAGEK
+304 DIAVGEK
-311 RAATVVEGEY
+311 RATTVVEGEY

-331 EPHTC
+331 EPQTS
-336 VAKWEEGR
+336 VAKWEDGR
-344 MTLWASTQAPFLLRE
+344 MTVWASTQAPFIFRDA
-359 EVATALKLGQDKVR
+359 VAEALKLTQDKVR
-373 IITQFVGGGFGGK
+373 IIAQFVGGGFGGK
-386 LAGPGSVEA
+386 LVAPGAVEA
-395 ARIARQVPGVPIQVS
+395 ARIARLVPGVPIQVA

-420 AYRPAAVVKIRSG
+420 GYRPAAVVKIRSG

-446 IVAGVSQGEAE
+446 TVAGVSQGEAE
-457 FLYDMQT
+457 FPYEMQAT
-464 NRYQA
+464 RYQA
-469 PAVPNLHPLKIGAWR
+469 PAVPGLHPLKTGAWR

-494 RESQLDALAAKAGVD
+494 RESQLDALAAKAGID
-509 PLTLRRRLANDPRL
+509 PVTLRRRLATDPRV

-532 TFGWEPAP
+532 TFGWEPSP

-555 QGLVVALA
+555 QALVVAIA

-611 EEIHFKGGRIL
+611 EEIRFKGGQIL
-622 DKNFDTYVL
+622 DKNFDTYIL
-631 PRFSAIPRIQVVFAD
+631 PRFSAIPRIQVVFPETS
-646 TTTATTQGI
+646 TTITQGI

-670 VFDATGARV
+670 VFDATGARM

-686 ERVLEALKLVSTKPQ
+686 ERVLEALKRVPTK
-701 DSVAPVPSPNSPKVS
+701 
-716 PSKP
+716 

>member
-1 MKRRTFLQ
+1 MRRRTLLQ
-9 ATAAGAFTFFFS
+9 AAGTGALTLFFARPAGA
-21 SPGLTAPV
+21 API

-48 ADGRVGCF
+48 ADGRVSCF
-56 VGKAELGQGAMTVL
+56 VGKTELGQGAMTVL

-82 AHVDMLMGDTDLC
+82 AQVDMLLGDTDLC

-102 GSLTMWQTAPVLRGA
+102 GSLTMWQTAPVLLGA
-117 AAEVRAVLLGMA
+117 AAEARAVLLGMA
-129 SKALK
+129 SKALGA
-134 VPVADLAMKDGTIW
+134 PAADLTLKDGAIW

-153 ERRTSFGELVKGR
+153 QRRTTFGELVKGR

-172 GKVKPKPLSECTLIG
+172 GKVKPKPLSECTVIG

-206 GDLRLPGTL
+206 GDLRFPGTL
-215 HACVLRPPAH
+215 HACILRPPAQ
-225 GLALATA
+225 GQTLVAA
-232 DTTAA
+232 DTAAA
-237 EKIPGVRIVRDGTFL
+237 ERVPGVRIVRDSTLL

-262 RTALALVKGT
+262 RKALALVKGT
-272 FEGTEPDVDDVR
+272 FEGPEPDVDDVR
-284 IFQYLVDKAAP
+284 IYQYLVDKAAP
-295 GQRVVISRG
+295 GQRVVNSRG

-331 EPHTC
+331 EPHTS
-336 VAKWEEGR
+336 VAKWEDGR
-344 MTLWASTQAPFLLRE
+344 MTVWASNQSPFVFRDS
-359 EVATALKLGQDKVR
+359 VAEALKLAQDKVR
-373 IITQFVGGGFGGK
+373 IVTPYVGGGFGGK
-386 LAGPGSVEA
+386 LVGPGAVEA
-395 ARIARQVPGVPIQVS
+395 ARIARQVPGVPIQVA
-410 WNREEDLFLD
+410 WNREEDLFMD
-420 AYRPAAVVKIRSG
+420 TYRPAAVVKIRSG

-457 FLYDMQT
+457 FAYDMQVT
-464 NRYQA
+464 RYQA
-469 PAVPNLHPLKIGAWR
+469 PAVSGLHPIKVGAWR

-494 RESQLDALAAKAGVD
+494 RESQLDALAAKAGMD
-509 PLTLRRRLANDPRL
+509 PVTLRRRLATDPRL
-523 LRLLDLAVE
+523 LRLLELAVE

-555 QGLVVALA
+555 QAMVVAVA
-563 QVAVDKTTGKVQV
+563 QVAVDKATGKVKV

-583 DVGLVV
+583 DAGLVV

-611 EEIHFKGGRIL
+611 EEIRFKGGRIL
-622 DKNFDTYVL
+622 DKNFDTYLL

-646 TTTATTQGI
+646 NSSRATQGI

-679 THVPFTP
+679 TQVPFTP
-686 ERVLEALKLVSTKPQ
+686 ERVLEALKR
-701 DSVAPVPSPNSPKVS
+701 VPAK
-716 PSKP
+716 

>member
-1 MKRRTFLQ
+1 MRRRSFLQ
-9 ATAAGAFTFFFS
+9 TTAAGTLTFFFTS
-21 SPGLTAPV
+21 RADSAPV
-29 EPTRPGAYPEDFNA
+29 VPTRPGAYPEDFNA
-43 FLKIS
+43 YLKIS

-82 AHVDMLMGDTDLC
+82 AQVDMLLGDTDLC

-102 GSLTMWQTAPVLRGA
+102 GSLTMWHTAPVLRGA
-117 AAEVRAVLLGMA
+117 AAEARAVLLGMA
-129 SKALK
+129 SKALGA
-134 VPVADLAMKDGTIW
+134 PVSDLALKDGAIW

-153 ERRTSFGELVKGR
+153 KRRTSFGELVKGR

-172 GKVKPKPLSECTLIG
+172 GKVKPKPLSECTVIG

-225 GLALATA
+225 GLNLVTA

-237 EKIPGVRIVRDGTFL
+237 ERIPGVRIVRDGNLL
-252 AVLHPQPDTA
+252 AVIHPQPDTA
-262 RTALALVKGT
+262 RKALALVKGT
-272 FEGTEPDVDDVR
+272 FEGTEPDVDDAR
-284 IFQYLVDKAAP
+284 IYQYLVDKAAP
-295 GQRVVISRG
+295 GQRVMISRG

-311 RAATVVEGEY
+311 RAATVVEAEY

-336 VAKWEEGR
+336 VAKWEEDR
-344 MTLWASTQAPFLLRE
+344 MTLWASTQAPFVLRE
-359 EVATALKLGQDKVR
+359 EVATALKLGQDKIHIVA
-373 IITQFVGGGFGGK
+373 QFVGGGFGGK
-386 LAGPGSVEA
+386 LPGPEAVEA
-395 ARIARQVPGVPIQVS
+395 ARIARQVPGVPIQVA

-420 AYRPAAVVKIRSG
+420 TYRPAAVVKIRSG

-446 IVAGVSQGEAE
+446 TVAGVSQGEAE
-457 FLYDMQT
+457 LSYEMQA

-469 PAVPNLHPLKIGAWR
+469 PAVPGLHPLKVGAWR

-509 PLTLRRRLANDPRL
+509 PVTLRRRLITDARL

-555 QGLVVALA
+555 QGLVVAVA
-563 QVAVDKTTGKVQV
+563 QVAVDKSTGKVRT

-611 EEIHFKGGRIL
+611 EEIRFKGGRIL
-622 DKNFDTYVL
+622 DKNFDTYLL

-646 TTTATTQGI
+646 NSAMATQGI

-686 ERVLEALKLVSTKPQ
+686 ERVLEALKR
-701 DSVAPVPSPNSPKVS
+701 VPAM
-716 PSKP
+716 

>member
-1 MKRRTFLQ
+1 MRRRTFLQ
-9 ATAAGAFTFFFS
+9 TTAAGALTFFFT
-21 SPGLTAPV
+21 SPARTAPV

-48 ADGRVGCF
+48 ADGRVSCF

-82 AHVDMLMGDTDLC
+82 AQVDMLLGDTDLC

-117 AAEVRAVLLGMA
+117 AAEARAVLLAMA
-129 SKALK
+129 SKSLGA
-134 VPVADLAMKDGTIW
+134 PVADLALKDGAIW
-148 VKAAP
+148 VKANP
-153 ERRTSFGELVKGR
+153 KRRTTFGEMVKGR
-166 KMERHL
+166 KLERHL

-194 ALAKITGAAKYA
+194 ALAKITGSAKYA

-215 HACVLRPPAH
+215 HACLLRPPAH
-225 GLALATA
+225 GLVLATA
-232 DTTAA
+232 DTAAA
-237 EKIPGVRIVRDGTFL
+237 ERVPGVRIVRDGTLL

-262 RTALALVKGT
+262 RKALALVKGT
-272 FEGTEPDVDDVR
+272 FEGTEPDVDDAR
-284 IFQYLVDKAAP
+284 IFQYLLDKAAP
-295 GQRVVISRG
+295 GQRVVASRG

-331 EPHTC
+331 EPHAC
-336 VAKWEEGR
+336 VAQWEAGR
-344 MTLWASTQAPFLLRE
+344 MTLWASTQSPFVLRE

-373 IITQFVGGGFGGK
+373 IIAQFVGGGFGGK
-386 LAGPGSVEA
+386 LIGPGAVEA

-410 WNREEDLFLD
+410 WNREEDFFLD
-420 AYRPAAVVKIRSG
+420 AYRPAAVVKLRSG
-433 LDAGRGAITFWDS
+433 LDASRGAITFWDS
-446 IVAGVSQGEAE
+446 LVAGVSQGEAE
-457 FLYDMQT
+457 FPYEMQAT
-464 NRYQA
+464 RYRA
-469 PAVPNLHPLKIGAWR
+469 PAVPGLHPLKTGAWR

-494 RESQLDALAAKAGVD
+494 RESQLDALAARAGVD
-509 PLTLRRRLANDPRL
+509 PVMLRRRLISDARV

-555 QGLVVALA
+555 QGLVVAVA
-563 QVAVDKTTGKVQV
+563 QVAVDKSTGKVRV

-611 EEIHFKGGRIL
+611 EEIRFKGGRIL
-622 DKNFDTYVL
+622 DKNFDTYQL

-646 TTTATTQGI
+646 SATSVTQGI

-686 ERVLEALKLVSTKPQ
+686 ERILEALRLTG
-701 DSVAPVPSPNSPKVS
+701 SPA
-716 PSKP
+716 